1 MSEPV
6 LEGLL
11 FDGRSAASTP
21 VRLSIAGGVLTVR
34 TPDGV
39 LLLEHGLSRLTV
51 SEAFA
56 TAPRQLGLPGGAV
69 VEVADGSALTAALA
83 AAGRRP
89 GLVARLEARWPAALA
104 AVVAGVGVLVSAY
117 VYGLPAA
124 ARWVAG
130 RLPPSAERRLGDG
143 VLEVLDRNLLRP
155 TTLSE
160 EEQRAAQAR
169 VDDAAR
175 FGAPAVSYRLL
186 FRAAGFG
193 PSTNAF
199 ALPGGT
205 VVLLDGLVRGT
216 ASDDRLVAVVG
227 HELGHVARRHSMQAF
242 LKSAGVGAAA
252 SLLWG
257 DFSGQAAAI
266 PAALAMFDY
275 SRDAERE
282 ADEDGVRFLRA
293 AGRSALPMVDAL
305 CLLQSVELEA
315 GMGELPGL
323 LSTHPKLAERIA
335 HVRDLGGV
343 DPSYRCP
350 DPPPRACTTCDSDED
365 EDGEDG
371 FGEDE
376 EGEDGTAT
384 CEPEGAPRP
393 GSD

>member
-1 MSEPV
+1 VSEPV

-11 FDGRSAASTP
+11 FDGRSAAATP
-21 VRLSIAGGVLTVR
+21 VRIAIAGGVLTVA

-39 LLLEHGLSRLTV
+39 LLLEHGLARLTV
-51 SEAFA
+51 TEAFA
-56 TAPRQLGLPGGAV
+56 TAPRQIGLPGGAV

-89 GLVARLEARWPAALA
+89 GLVDRLEARWRAALA
-104 AVVAGVGVLVSAY
+104 ALVACVGVVVAAY

-130 RLPPSAERRLGDG
+130 TLPASAERRLGDG
-143 VLEVLDRNLLRP
+143 VLEVLDGNLLQP

-175 FGAPAVSYRLL
+175 LGAPAVRYRLL
-186 FRAAGFG
+186 FRSAGFG

-227 HELGHVARRHSMQAF
+227 HELGHVARRHSVQAF

-293 AGRSALPMVDAL
+293 AGRSAVPMVDAL
-305 CLLQSVELEA
+305 CLLQNVELEA
-315 GMGELPGL
+315 PLGELPKL
-323 LSTHPKLAERIA
+323 LSTHPKLAERIE

-350 DPPPRACTTCDSDED
+350 DPPPRASSTCGPDGG
-365 EDGEDG
+365 EDGED
-371 FGEDE
+371 EP
-376 EGEDGTAT
+376 AT
-384 CEPEGAPRP
+384 GGPEGTPRP
-393 GSD
+393 GGD

>member
-1 MSEPV
+1 
-6 LEGLL
+6 
-11 FDGRSAASTP
+11 
-21 VRLSIAGGVLTVR
+21 
-34 TPDGV
+34 
-39 LLLEHGLSRLTV
+39 
-51 SEAFA
+51 FA
-56 TAPRQLGLPGGAV
+56 TAPRQIGLPGGAV
-69 VEVADGSALTAALA
+69 VEVPDGAALTAALA

-89 GLVARLEARWPAALA
+89 GLVDRLEARWRVALA
-104 AVVAGVGVLVSAY
+104 AVVACVVVLVAGY
-117 VYGLPAA
+117 IYGLPAA
-124 ARWVAG
+124 ARWVA
-130 RLPPSAERRLGDG
+130 RKLPASAERRLGNG
-143 VLEVLDRNLLRP
+143 VLEILDGNLLRP

-160 EEQRAAQAR
+160 EEQHAAQAR

-175 FGAPAVSYRLL
+175 LGAPAVKYRLL
-186 FRAAGFG
+186 FRSAGFG
-193 PSTNAF
+193 PSMNAF

-216 ASDDRLVAVVG
+216 ASDDRLVAIVG
-227 HELGHVARRHSMQAF
+227 HELGHVARRHSVQAF

-305 CLLQSVELEA
+305 CLLQGVERAAQL
-315 GMGELPGL
+315 GVLPKL
-323 LSTHPKLAERIA
+323 LSTHPKLAERIE

-350 DPPPRACTTCDSDED
+350 DPPPRAAATCGPDDD
-365 EDGEDG
+365 EDGEDEPVTG
-371 FGEDE
+371 G
-376 EGEDGTAT
+376 
-384 CEPEGAPRP
+384 PEGAPRP
-393 GSD
+393 GESP